1 MKNSISTSLILS
13 LLFNPI
19 SSIVASESIFSNTE
33 ESAKESSQNPLRE
46 NLDYLFNTNYPLDD
60 YLYKQKPTPKY
71 LSEDFME
78 DPNALHQN
86 SINSE
91 NEIINKADALQK
103 EIEAKEQISTAKKV
117 VENQSKTT
125 SKPIVKN
132 TQPLTKEQKLNAML
146 RDSILAERGNGETLF
161 SGKETQWGVDRFSNQ
176 ENIDN
181 ATNEHRL
188 LRMVRAGRLIPA
200 ILMSA
205 ISSDLSGIV
214 SAQVEEDIYAT
225 MGQAV
230 MIPRGSKVIGIYTS
244 SGEVTGHARLQIQ
257 WREIITPQGVNILLT
272 NTNTADSMGMSGVEG
287 HLNNRYLE
295 RFGIPYVL
303 STLTNVLLL
312 SIATNNNK
320 GNNTYSE
327 SIYNQSQTDLSTIVQ
342 EVLTQQRAI
351 KPTIEIKAGSRIFIV
366 PTHHIWFP
374 KPRNGEVMTQYFK

>member
-1 MKNSISTSLILS
+1 MKNIIQISLIVGLPFN
-13 LLFNPI
+13 LLL
-19 SSIVASESIFSNTE
+19 ASESIFSSNKQ
-33 ESAKESSQNPLRE
+33 ESQKEILQE
-46 NLDYLFNTNYPLDD
+46 NLDYLFDTNYPLDD
-60 YLYKQKPTPKY
+60 YLYKQKLKPKY
-71 LSEDFME
+71 LSNEDFIQN

-86 SINSE
+86 PINSE
-91 NEIINKADALQK
+91 DEIINKAEALQK
-103 EIEAKEQISTAKKV
+103 EIEAKEKESTAKKI
-117 VENQSKTT
+117 VENQPKTT
-125 SKPIVKN
+125 QNHIVKSA
-132 TQPLTKEQKLNAML
+132 QPLTREQKLNAML

-161 SGKETQWGVDRFSNQ
+161 SGKGTQWGVDRFSNQ
-176 ENIDN
+176 ENIDI

-200 ILMSA
+200 TLMSA

-225 MGQAV
+225 MGRAV
-230 MIPRGSKVIGIYTS
+230 MIPRGSKVIGQYQA
-244 SGEVTGHARLQIQ
+244 SGEITGHARLQIQ

-272 NTNTADSMGMSGVEG
+272 NANTADSMGMSGVEG
-287 HLNNRYLE
+287 YLNNRYLE
-295 RFGIPYVL
+295 RFGIPYAL

-327 SIYNQSQTDLSTIVQ
+327 SIYSQSQTDLSTIVQ
-342 EVLTQQRAI
+342 EILTQQRAI

-374 KPRNGEVMTQYFK
+374 KPKNNEVMVKYFK